1 MVRGGV
7 CLKLRGETDIQQGD
21 LGALLI
27 SARGTAQRKTLPAPP
42 ETPESNTPSIKNAA
56 HGREDARPTL
66 KVYQSLQGTETWRRT
81 ERADKGGAYQGQE
94 EEVGERGINTE
105 LQHCRPHCELGEL
118 CRPTRH

>member
-27 SARGTAQRKTLPAPP
+27 SARGTAQPKTLPAPP
-42 ETPESNTPSIKNAA
+42 ETPESKTGPREPPPYTPSIKNAA

-66 KVYQSLQGTETWRRT
+66 KVYQSLRGMETWRRT
-81 ERADKGGAYQGQE
+81 EKG
-94 EEVGERGINTE
+94 
-105 LQHCRPHCELGEL
+105 
-118 CRPTRH
+118 